1 MGKDMLL
8 RAFCEYSVSTDKKQ
22 DIHTDKKTVNYVYSK
37 GEHIF
42 ILSNIFKNFSLVL
55 FKNSRHCFAKI

>member
-1 MGKDMLL
+1 MLL

-37 GEHIF
+37 GKHVF
-42 ILSNIFKNFSLVL
+42 
-55 FKNSRHCFAKI
+55 